1 MILEESPGTGYI
13 YVIVLVT
20 FIYCCVL
27 YILHVSDKNTPRL
40 GGFIYISV
48 IIVHIHFQ
56 RICVTDIIMLV
67 LRYIGQFINGSRAN
81 KVLKDLG
88 SW

>member
-27 YILHVSDKNTPRL
+27 YILHVSEKNNPRL
-40 GGFIYISV
+40 GGFISISCFCTIYI
-48 IIVHIHFQ
+48 
-56 RICVTDIIMLV
+56 
-67 LRYIGQFINGSRAN
+67 FISREY
-81 KVLKDLG
+81 VSLTLLC
-88 SW
+88 